1 MKTSSLVILSS
12 LTLLQACVQ
21 QSPQKSVH
29 TVHGTIIE
37 PVQTKQSLTQTQVK
51 TYTVSTKLS
60 VTPKEFHCLVKNI
73 FHESGVESKYGKIA
87 VAQVTLNRLKTGR
100 WGKDICSVVY
110 AKKQFSW
117 TINKKNRDL
126 TPKGKLWEES
136 VEVAKLFVNGK
147 RVSGLENSH
156 FYHTDYIRRPYW
168 ADPSKKVLVVGQ
180 HIFYSSDRKI

>member
-1 MKTSSLVILSS
+1 MKTSSLILLGS

-21 QSPQKSVH
+21 QPTQSPTH
-29 TVHGTIIE
+29 TVHGTILE
-37 PVQTKQSLTQTQVK
+37 PEQHQEPTKHPQVT

-60 VTPKEFHCLVKNI
+60 VSPKEFHCLAKNI

-117 TINKKNRDL
+117 TINKKIRNSI
-126 TPKGKLWEES
+126 PKGKLWEES
-136 VEVAKLFVNGK
+136 VEVAKMFVNGK
-147 RVSGLENSH
+147 RVRGLENSH

-180 HIFYSSDRKI
+180 HIFYSEDRKI